1 METAIVVNQHKLV
14 EEHRSFAH
22 AVAAEVLRK
31 LPKDVDRDDIR
42 AAAELGL
49 VEAANHFDPARGVLF
64 KTFAYYR
71 IRGAV
76 YDCLRKM
83 GWLPSRLYRECKFEM
98 AANAFL
104 ADCTGSPA
112 SGGGNADHQQIRG
125 LAGSIVSCFVLSLDA
140 VGDELLTARDTSP
153 EQNAAASERK
163 ALVEQALRQLPDR
176 NRRVIEGHYFREQSL
191 DQIGREL
198 GLSKSWVSR
207 IHARS
212 IEMLHGALAAMSSHA
227 RLAASTR

>member
-1 METAIVVNQHKLV
+1 
-14 EEHRSFAH
+14 
-22 AVAAEVLRK
+22 
-31 LPKDVDRDDIR
+31 
-42 AAAELGL
+42 
-49 VEAANHFDPARGVLF
+49 
-64 KTFAYYR
+64 
-71 IRGAV
+71 
-76 YDCLRKM
+76 M